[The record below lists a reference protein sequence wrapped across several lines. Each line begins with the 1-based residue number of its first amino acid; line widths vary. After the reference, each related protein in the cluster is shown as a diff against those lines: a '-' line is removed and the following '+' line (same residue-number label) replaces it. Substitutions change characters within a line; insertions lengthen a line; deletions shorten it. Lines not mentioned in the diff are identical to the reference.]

1 MPKFPKKLLLA
12 LRIILAIVGAL
23 IIGGIVNTTIINIS
37 GAIIPPPE
45 GADLSNMEG
54 LKKAMVL
61 FEPKHFLMPFL
72 AHALGTFSGALIC
85 SLIVKE
91 YKIISSL
98 VVALFFF
105 IGGFFMVLK
114 LPSPVWFNVIDLVF
128 AYFPMA
134 WLGSLLIKK

>member
-1 MPKFPKKLLLA
+1 MSKIPEKLILSLKIA
-12 LRIILAIVGAL
+12 LAIFGGLLV
-23 IIGGIVNTTIINIS
+23 GGIVNMSIINIS
-37 GAIIPPPE
+37 GSLIPPPE

-54 LKKAMVL
+54 LKKAMVF

-91 YKIISSL
+91 YKFICSL
-98 VVALFFF
+98 IVGLFFF
-105 IGGFFMVLK
+105 IGGLTMVLQ
-114 LPSPVWFNVIDLVF
+114 LPSPIWFNIVDLAF

-134 WLGSLLIKK
+134 WVGSLLIKK

>member
-1 MPKFPKKLLLA
+1 
-12 LRIILAIVGAL
+12 
-23 IIGGIVNTTIINIS
+23 
-37 GAIIPPPE
+37 
-45 GADLSNMEG
+45 
-54 LKKAMVL
+54 
-61 FEPKHFLMPFL
+61 
-72 AHALGTFSGALIC
+72 
-85 SLIVKE
+85 
-91 YKIISSL
+91 